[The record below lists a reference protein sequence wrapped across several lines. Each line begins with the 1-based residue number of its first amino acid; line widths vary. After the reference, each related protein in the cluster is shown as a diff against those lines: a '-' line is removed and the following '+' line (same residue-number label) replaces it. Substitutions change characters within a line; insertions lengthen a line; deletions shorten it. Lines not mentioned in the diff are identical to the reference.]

1 MYPLALRLAGR
12 RVLVVGGG
20 AVATRR
26 VPALLDAEARV
37 VVVAPE
43 LTPALRAHVDAG
55 RLEWVAREFAPGDLD
70 GAWLVQVAVDD
81 PAAAEAV
88 SAAALDRQIF
98 CVRADDRDAATAWT
112 PAVTRYGPL
121 TVAVLGGG
129 DPRRAVAVRD
139 AIREQLITGSLS
151 GVAAEPPLLPP
162 PDGSPPGG
170 AAPAEGSAPNGSVR
184 AGVGGGPDATVASDT
199 GETGGSGDAG
209 NTGSSGDAGDSGDAG
224 YTRDNRDSG
233 DKGDA
238 GDSGDTGDHGHT
250 GDTGVSTE
258 RTVADG
264 RAVDPAV
271 PVGRPERPVG
281 RVALVGA
288 GPGDPEL
295 ITVRGR
301 RLLAEADVVVAD
313 RLVPGLLLDELRPE
327 VELVDATKIPHGP
340 AAAQEEINKVLVD
353 RALAGARVV
362 RLKGGDPYV
371 FGRGGEEA
379 LACAA
384 AGIPV
389 TVVPG
394 VTSSV
399 AVPAAA
405 GIPVTHRGVAHEF
418 TVVSGHLPPEHPDSL
433 VDWSVLARLRGT
445 LVVLMGL
452 NNLPAIAAAL
462 RAHGRHPETP
472 AAVVQEGTTD
482 GQRVLRSTLDAVAAE
497 VHAAGF
503 RPPAVVV
510 VGDVATTLAGTGVP
524 AGLSGRTRLAAGSTP
539 PVAP

>member
-1 MYPLALRLAGR
+1 MTLYPLALRLDGR

-26 VPALLDAEARV
+26 VPALLEAEARV

-43 LTPALRAHVDAG
+43 LTPALRAHLDAG
-55 RLEWVAREFAPGDLD
+55 RLEWVARRFEPADVD

-81 PAAAEAV
+81 PVAAEAV
-88 SAAALDRQIF
+88 SDAAFARQVF
-98 CVRADDRDAATAWT
+98 CVRADDRAAATAWT
-112 PAVTRYGPL
+112 PAVTRYGTV

-139 AIREQLITGSLS
+139 AIRERLIDGTLPGSGPAPKTGPGPYGSVSAVPELD
-151 GVAAEPPLLPP
+151 GTVGGPPEL
-162 PDGSPPGG
+162 DGSVDGAPELDGSVGG
-170 AAPAEGSAPNGSVR
+170 APELDGTFSDGTFSDEVTAASV
-184 AGVGGGPDATVASDT
+184 
-199 GETGGSGDAG
+199 
-209 NTGSSGDAGDSGDAG
+209 
-224 YTRDNRDSG
+224 
-233 DKGDA
+233 
-238 GDSGDTGDHGHT
+238 
-250 GDTGVSTE
+250 
-258 RTVADG
+258 DG
-264 RAVDPAV
+264 AV
-271 PVGRPERPVG
+271 RPVG
-281 RVALVGA
+281 WVALVGA

-295 ITVRGR
+295 ITIRGR

-340 AAAQEEINKVLVD
+340 AAAQEEINRVLVD

-394 VTSSV
+394 VTSSI
-399 AVPAAA
+399 AAPAAA
-405 GIPVTHRGVAHEF
+405 GVPVTHRGVAHEF
-418 TVVSGHLPPEHPDSL
+418 TVVSGHLPPDHADSL
-433 VDWSVLARLRGT
+433 VDWSALARLRGT

-452 NNLPAIAAAL
+452 NNLPAITAAL
-462 RAHGRHPETP
+462 RAYGRSPQTP
-472 AAVVQEGTTD
+472 AAVVQEGTTG
-482 GQRVLRSTLDAVAAE
+482 GQRVVRSTLESVAAD
-497 VHAAGF
+497 VLAAGV

-510 VGDVATTLAGTGVP
+510 FGDVVTTLAGLPVRP
-524 AGLSGRTRLAAGSTP
+524 AQRS
-539 PVAP
+539 